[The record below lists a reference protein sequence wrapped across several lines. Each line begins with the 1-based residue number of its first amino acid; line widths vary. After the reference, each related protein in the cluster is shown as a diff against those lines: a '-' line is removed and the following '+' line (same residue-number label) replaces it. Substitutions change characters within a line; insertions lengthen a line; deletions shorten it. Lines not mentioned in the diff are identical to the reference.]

1 MLHCNVKP
9 DERVTVW
16 NAPDGHDFLTIK
28 ILQTPDVLRPR
39 LDIRPWRH
47 NQRCHS
53 GAQYIVVP
61 LIGPPHRRPSNCNR
75 HALVEREGEI
85 HDTRARGQTCAEA
98 GQAQLQYLE
107 PAARVWP
114 LERLHGPTCCGQ
126 AVSTVTRIHHRRAV
140 DCGPPCDL

>member
-61 LIGPPHRRPSNCNR
+61 LIGLPHRRPSNCNR
-75 HALVEREGEI
+75 HALIEREGEI
-85 HDTRARGQTCAEA
+85 HDTEREVKRAPR
-98 GQAQLQYLE
+98 
-107 PAARVWP
+107 PARHNYNILSQQRVSGLSSVCTGRP
-114 LERLHGPTCCGQ
+114 V
-126 AVSTVTRIHHRRAV
+126 AVKPRA
-140 DCGPPCDL
+140 L